1 MQRASL
7 YGVWFLAAAGN
18 VQAATWIHLASGL
31 TFSAVSTLCGGMK
44 SPPRI
49 LQENVLVTCQCP

>member
-1 MQRASL
+1 MLSKEKQALKMSEQGRCRMQRASL

-31 TFSAVSTLCGGMK
+31 TFSAVSTL
-44 SPPRI
+44 
-49 LQENVLVTCQCP
+49 